1 MTIKVF
7 IEATPLVVDLEFP
20 NGIERGSGLT
30 LILEDPNQKLQ
41 GDDKLGIQFTYVNGD
56 VTPVVRTVT
65 VEDDLSA
72 CIRTLQKVRVE
83 STPDE
88 TGNTAVCI
96 VKSVPTIYSSK
107 EENDEDMEF
116 PPIGKVLDCL
126 PGSPTMFPAG
136 SPAYSYTDSE
146 HENGLDMHA
155 SDYDGDNHTG
165 FPGVAGMDMEDSEDV
180 DDPAV
185 LSDGGPQKENACV
198 CTVCDYS
205 TDSADDLKYHIRLHA
220 IQGELRCKVCKEHF
234 RTISDFKAHCATHVV
249 PVVSHTCA
257 TCSRQFKS
265 QASLQQ
271 HRARKCG
278 AEAGPTSTSSERGP
292 PTLRC
297 CECSRTF
304 TSASLLHAHEQSHYE
319 TVQRGDKECSM
330 CPKTFTT
337 VRGLQLHLRKHQ
349 RMQEAK
355 EQSKADN
362 TANNVTVVVGRNSSN
377 AATASEEPPP
387 PSPLPPA
394 SAEAFSCPLCGKTF
408 DQERKRDHHVVR
420 KHTKAYPFQ
429 CSMCRRGFMFQKNL
443 DRHFQDT
450 HSCHYVLSVVSTA
463 DTDGETVEN
472 CISQTHMKCNYCNF
486 STLAIGTMQA
496 HLATHPE
503 IRYYACEKCDKE
515 FSSEVRY
522 RRHIETGMC
531 DMKPECDVCGKCLS
545 SMTALRNHKLC
556 HSEDKGFQC
565 SICDEGFKTN
575 TTLKYHVQA
584 RHGEMKAY
592 KCEHCS
598 KSFSFAAQK
607 KRHVSRVHLRE
618 TNHPCNLCPMK
629 FMTKRELMLHLLCGH
644 KFQPAVSEKGKAL
657 MPDGTHAPNLK
668 LFQCEYCEYASYSR
682 KGYLRHLVDHTG
694 VWPYACDLC
703 GKGFIERNQAERHI
717 RATHTTESYPCPQCP
732 RVFVLPSSYHEHL
745 QAHTEQQGTTCPHC
759 EKYFETHG
767 LYTLHLQT
775 HSRDLHYRCQVCGQ
789 GFSKIAA
796 LNFHMIVHKHE
807 KGGPNT
813 WTYSCDVCKKR
824 FKYPGSLAAHKY
836 KHSQDVLKKCE
847 LCHVTLRTEGLF
859 EVHMRRHRGEKPFK
873 CPYCDKAF
881 TLSMTRKHHVT
892 RFHTGDYRIFCPL
905 CQKGVVSNK
914 MLRRHFYHVHGTVVT
929 KEKTV
934 SAPDS
939 VIALGAIGGVAA
951 AEGAQAAEAI
961 DDVETVVETVEFQ

>member
-1 MTIKVF
+1 MAIKVF
-7 IEATPLVVDLEFP
+7 VEATPLVVDLEFP
-20 NGIERGSGLT
+20 NGLEKGSGLT
-30 LILEDPNQKLQ
+30 LVLEDPKQRLQ
-41 GDDKLGIQFTYVNGD
+41 GEDKLGIQFTYVNGD
-56 VTPVVRTVT
+56 VFPVVRTVT

-72 CIRTLQKVRVE
+72 CLRTLQKVRVE
-83 STPDE
+83 TTADE
-88 TGNTAVCI
+88 SGNPSVCVVKAVPK
-96 VKSVPTIYSSK
+96 VYPSR
-107 EENDEDMEF
+107 EENEDDLEF
-116 PPIGKVLDCL
+116 PTIGKVLDCL
-126 PGSPTMFPAG
+126 PGSPTMFPLG
-136 SPAYSYTDSE
+136 SPGNSNPPSE
-146 HENGLDMHA
+146 NDGGSEVHL
-155 SDYDGDNHTG
+155 SDYDPDNLADLSSAQ
-165 FPGVAGMDMEDSEDV
+165 VMDLDNSEDI
-180 DDPAV
+180 DDPAG
-185 LSDGGPQKENACV
+185 LSVAESSEQADNACV
-198 CTVCDYS
+198 CTICDYT
-205 TDSADDLKYHIRLHA
+205 TDSADGLKYHIRLHA
-220 IQGELRCKVCKEHF
+220 IHGELCCKVCKEHF
-234 RTISDFKAHCATHVV
+234 RTISDFKAHCATHV
-249 PVVSHTCA
+249 PVIKESSVESSSKRIKTQVQSSNRRKNSEEA
-257 TCSRQFKS
+257 S
-265 QASLQQ
+265 QSPAV
-271 HRARKCG
+271 
-278 AEAGPTSTSSERGP
+278 SERGP
-292 PTLRC
+292 PTLSC
-297 CECSRTF
+297 CECSRSF
-304 TSASLLHAHEQSHYE
+304 ASASLLHAHEQSHYE
-319 TVQRGDKECSM
+319 TVKQGDKECEICS
-330 CPKTFTT
+330 KTFTT
-337 VRGLQLHLRKHQ
+337 VRGLQLHLKKHARLHQ
-349 RMQEAK
+349 KSR
-355 EQSKADN
+355 
-362 TANNVTVVVGRNSSN
+362 
-377 AATASEEPPP
+377 
-387 PSPLPPA
+387 
-394 SAEAFSCPLCGKTF
+394 AEAEKSGAKGAEDTADKLASSAAAAASPVAELPAGGTTGFACPLCGRSF

-450 HSCHYVLSVVSTA
+450 HSCHYVLNVVEAMDESRE
-463 DTDGETVEN
+463 GEIVQL
-472 CISQTHMKCNYCNF
+472 SQMKCNYCTFNTF
-486 STLAIGTMQA
+486 AIGSMQS
-496 HLATHPE
+496 HLASHPE

-522 RRHIETGMC
+522 RRHVETGVC

-556 HSEDKGFQC
+556 HGEDKAFRC
-565 SICDEGFKTN
+565 SVCDESFKTN

-584 RHGEMKAY
+584 RHGEIKAF

-644 KFQPAVSEKGKAL
+644 KFQPALSDKGKAL

-732 RVFVLPSSYHEHL
+732 RVFVLPSSYQEHL
-745 QAHTEQQGTTCPHC
+745 QAHTEQQGTSCPHC

-767 LYTLHLQT
+767 LYSLHLQT

-836 KHSQDVLKKCE
+836 KHSQDILKKCE

-892 RFHTGDYRIFCPL
+892 RFHTGDYHIFCPL

-914 MLRRHFYHVHGTVVT
+914 MLRRHLYHVHGTVVT
-929 KEKTV
+929 KKKAVLASDAALMLGTV
-934 SAPDS
+934 E
-939 VIALGAIGGVAA
+939 GVAA
-951 AEGAQAAEAI
+951 VEGVDAVESVEAVG
-961 DDVETVVETVEFQ
+961 DAVETVVETVEFQ